1 MYSSLHLYRARYKCR
16 DLFIISFYLYGLTI
30 TFFTWQTNKVQTIK
44 DKKEMLIVDYE
55 DASGQTG
62 FEKPALLYLPA
73 GSKELKV
80 W

>member
-1 MYSSLHLYRARYKCR
+1 
-16 DLFIISFYLYGLTI
+16 
-30 TFFTWQTNKVQTIK
+30 
-44 DKKEMLIVDYE
+44 MLIVDYE